1 MGTGSSV
8 VNISKLECPNNYDKD
23 KFQIILSLFEKLD
36 KNDDLILELNELKEI
51 SNKHINNRIL
61 LLEKEQDKEKK
72 QTKTAIEVLEFNKQK
87 HINELELSFISKKK
101 KYNKKLENRLN
112 NINKN
117 LLKYRNMNDINKSKA
132 FINVVSYN
140 NKNIDFWKFFTYMK
154 DKIHDIRNLV

>member
-72 QTKTAIEVLEFNKQK
+72 QTKTTIEVLEFNKQK

-101 KYNKKLENRLN
+101 DYEKKLENRLN
-112 NINKN
+112 N
-117 LLKYRNMNDINKSKA
+117 INKSKA